1 MCAGSKYII
10 PRRVLLSVVA
20 LCVCLF
26 ASCVSE
32 DEYSNTPSG
41 NFDALWTILD
51 EHYCFFPEKQE
62 LYGVDWNECR
72 QRYKAMLT
80 PSMTREQLFEVCGKM
95 LNELRDG
102 HVNLSSSFNT
112 ARYWEWFEAFP
123 VNYSDSIMRRYIGTD
138 YRLTCGIRY
147 CILPDNIGYMYIP
160 SFDTSVGQG
169 NLDAIFSY
177 LALCDGLIV
186 DVRNNEG
193 GLLQTA
199 QDIAASFINEK
210 TVVGYM
216 SHKTGKGHSSFSA
229 PAKIELTPS
238 EGIRWQKQVCVLTN
252 RRTYSA
258 ANAFVMYLKDL
269 PLVTVI
275 GDRTG
280 GGAGMPF
287 LNELPNGW
295 TVRFSACPTYDVNRI
310 STESG
315 IDPDIHVDMT
325 SQDYLQSTDNIIDT
339 ARRLLKQPSA
349 NQ

>member
-1 MCAGSKYII
+1 M
-10 PRRVLLSVVA
+10 RRCGTSFLLIA
-20 LCVCLF
+20 TCVWLT

-41 NFDALWTILD
+41 NLDALWTILD
-51 EHYCFFPEKQE
+51 EHYCFFPEKE
-62 LYGVDWNECR
+62 ALYGVNWDECR

-95 LNELRDG
+95 LGELRDG
-102 HVNLSSSFNT
+102 HVNLSSAFNT
-112 ARYWEWFEAFP
+112 ARYWKWFEAFP
-123 VNYSDSIMRRYIGTD
+123 ENFSDSIIRRYTGTN

-147 CILPDNIGYMYIP
+147 CILSDNIGYMYIP
-160 SFDTSVGQG
+160 SFDVSVGQG
-169 NLDAIFSY
+169 NLDAVFSY

-199 QDIAASFINEK
+199 QDVASSFVNDK

-216 SHKTGKGHSSFSA
+216 SHKTGKGHTAFSSLG
-229 PAKIELTPS
+229 KIELTPS
-238 EGIRWQKQVCVLTN
+238 EGIRWQKRVCVLTN

-269 PLVTVI
+269 PNVTTV
-275 GDRTG
+275 GDQTG

-295 TVRFSACPTYDVNRI
+295 TVRFSACPTYDVHKV
-310 STESG
+310 STEAG
-315 IDPDIHVDMT
+315 ILPDIKVDMT
-325 SQDYLQSTDNIIDT
+325 QEDYLHSTDNIIET
-339 ARRLLKQPSA
+339 ARRQLKK
-349 NQ
+349 

>member
-1 MCAGSKYII
+1 M
-10 PRRVLLSVVA
+10 RRQWVWVLLILA
-20 LCVCLF
+20 AGMTL

-32 DEYSNTPSG
+32 DEYHNTPSG
-41 NFDALWTILD
+41 NLDALWTILD
-51 EHYCFFPEKQE
+51 EHYCFFPEKQAE
-62 LYGVDWNECR
+62 FGVDWDECHM
-72 QRYKAMLT
+72 RYKAMLT
-80 PSMTREQLFEVCGKM
+80 PQMSREQLFEVCGKM
-95 LNELRDG
+95 ICELRDG

-112 ARYWEWFEAFP
+112 ARYWQWFEAFP
-123 VNYSDSIMRRYIGTD
+123 VNYSDSLMRRYIGTD

-160 SFDTSVGQG
+160 SFDVAIGSG

-186 DVRNNEG
+186 DMRNNEG

-199 QDIAASFINEK
+199 QDLAGSFINEK

-216 SHKTGKGHSSFSA
+216 SHKTGKGHNSFSA
-229 PAKIELTPS
+229 PRSIEINPS
-238 EGIRWQKQVCVLTN
+238 SGMRWQKRVCVLTN

-269 PLVTVI
+269 PNVTLV
-275 GDRTG
+275 GDKTG

-295 TVRFSACPTYDVNRI
+295 TVRFSACPMWDINKV
-310 STESG
+310 STEQG
-315 IDPDIHVDMT
+315 IDPDYKVDIT
-325 SQDYLQSTDNIIDT
+325 DEDYRRSTDTIIET
-339 ARRLLKQPSA
+339 ARALLRQTDGA
-349 NQ
+349 DTTAVD

>member
-1 MCAGSKYII
+1 MYAGFRNIV
-10 PRRVLLSVVA
+10 RRCGTSFLLIA
-20 LCVCLF
+20 TCVWLT

-41 NFDALWTILD
+41 NLDALWTILD
-51 EHYCFFPEKQE
+51 EHYCFFPEKE
-62 LYGVDWNECR
+62 ALYGVNWDECR

-95 LNELRDG
+95 LGELRDG
-102 HVNLSSSFNT
+102 HVNLSSAFNT
-112 ARYWEWFEAFP
+112 ARYWKWFEAFP
-123 VNYSDSIMRRYIGTD
+123 ENFSDSIIRRYTGTN

-147 CILPDNIGYMYIP
+147 CILSDNIGYMYIP
-160 SFDTSVGQG
+160 SFDVSVGQG
-169 NLDAIFSY
+169 NLDAVFSY

-199 QDIAASFINEK
+199 QDVASSFVNDK

-216 SHKTGKGHSSFSA
+216 SHKTGKGHTAFSSLG
-229 PAKIELTPS
+229 KIELTPS
-238 EGIRWQKQVCVLTN
+238 EGIRWQKRVCVLTN

-269 PLVTVI
+269 PNVTTV
-275 GDRTG
+275 GDQTG

-295 TVRFSACPTYDVNRI
+295 TVRFSACPTYDVHKV
-310 STESG
+310 STEAG
-315 IDPDIHVDMT
+315 ILPDIKVDMT
-325 SQDYLQSTDNIIDT
+325 QEDYLHSTDNIIET
-339 ARRLLKQPSA
+339 ARRQLKK
-349 NQ
+349 